1 MLFFNCGEFND
12 LEKELIKVLAS
23 KNIKYYSCIKELN
36 ISNYKFLFMGDAGV
50 EKENDILE
58 KYNLKNIDFL
68 KIGHHGSRTSSSKE
82 FINEI
87 NPKYSLISVGKITSM
102 VIQKILY

>member
-1 MLFFNCGEFND
+1 MWEAIDLVNHFKIENVIFNCGEFND

-36 ISNYKFLFMGDAGV
+36 ISNYKFLFMGDVGV

-58 KYNLKNIDFL
+58 KYRFLKN
-68 KIGHHGSRTSSSKE
+68 RTSW
-82 FINEI
+82 F
-87 NPKYSLISVGKITSM
+87 
-102 VIQKILY
+102 